1 MSCLPSTR
9 NMEPET
15 RNTRANALSH
25 LALGTVQFGLP
36 YGVANRSGQPPY
48 EVVLDILACAIEGG
62 VTVLDTAAGYGESE
76 AVLGRA
82 LADLGFSEKVTVV
95 TKIAAL
101 SPDLAP
107 NRADALVEAS
117 VRNSLRQ
124 LRLGYLDLCLFHREQ
139 DFRYA
144 DSLLKLRESG
154 LVRRIGCSTTTP
166 ATTRTIVASGLAEA
180 VQFPA
185 SVLDRRFLPSGTEAH
200 ARGMAVFARSI
211 YLQGLLFL
219 DDAATPEDLLNITP
233 VRRRLIELAR
243 GAGMPLAE
251 LALRFALGRQELDS
265 VLVGVDSVAQ
275 MRENLAL
282 FAKGPLPLDLAR
294 EVDAAGPPLPDAI
307 LDPWRWAKRM
317 PDAKPRN

>member
-1 MSCLPSTR
+1 
-9 NMEPET
+9 MEPET
-15 RNTRANALSH
+15 RNTRASALSR

-36 YGVANRSGQPPY
+36 YGVANRDGQPSY
-48 EVVLDILACAIEGG
+48 EVVRDILACAIEGG

-101 SPDLAP
+101 APDLSPA
-107 NRADALVEAS
+107 RADALVEAS
-117 VRNSLRQ
+117 VNNSLRQ
-124 LRLGYLDLCLFHREQ
+124 LHLDHLDLCLFHREQ
-139 DFRYA
+139 DFSYA
-144 DSLLKLRESG
+144 DSLIRLRERG
-154 LVRRIGCSTTTP
+154 LVRRIGSSTTTP
-166 ATTRTIVASGLAEA
+166 TATREIVVSGLAEA

-185 SVLDRRFLPSGTEAH
+185 SVLDRRFLPSGAKAH
-200 ARGMAVFARSI
+200 ARGMAVFARSV

-219 DDAATPEDLLNITP
+219 DDATTPEDLRGVAP
-233 VRRRLIELAR
+233 VRRRLAELAR
-243 GAGMPLAE
+243 HSGMPIAE
-251 LALRFALGRQELDS
+251 LALRFALGRQEIDA

-282 FAKGPLPLDLAR
+282 FAKGPLPPDLAS
-294 EVDAAGPPLPDAI
+294 EVEAAVPLLPDAI

-317 PDAKPRN
+317 PDAKLKI